1 MGSVG
6 AMPSGKLNILVQ
18 VGNFPVTGFPQS
30 FQAPSRPLEG
40 QRLLLC
46 VGGGIAAYKSLELV
60 RRLRDAGAQVQVAM
74 TAGAQQFVTPL
85 SFQALSGNPTRT
97 TLWDDGA
104 EQAMGH
110 IELARWADRI
120 VIAPATADLLARLAH
135 GHADD
140 LVTTLCLA
148 TTAPLTVCPAMNH
161 RMWLHPAT
169 QANMAV
175 LRERGVQV
183 IGPEDGPLAEGES
196 GPGRV
201 SEAPAII
208 AALAANL
215 ATPGRLDGLRVLIS
229 AGPTYEDLDPV
240 RYVGNR
246 SSGKMGYALAA
257 AAARQGAQVTLV
269 SGPVQLPVP
278 AGVTRIDV
286 RSAAQMRE
294 AVLAALPADIYI
306 GAAAV
311 ADYTPRQVSPQKLKK
326 TADSQI
332 LTLELVRTPDILA
345 EVAAQRQALK
355 LVVGFAAETHDVEKY
370 ARGKLVAKQL
380 DLIIANQV
388 GIAGG
393 GFESDQNAAIAY
405 WDGGQREFP
414 GTAKTRLAEQL
425 LDLIAER
432 LDA

>member
-1 MGSVG
+1 VADSPQ
-6 AMPSGKLNILVQ
+6 ASPAQ
-18 VGNFPVTGFPQS
+18 V
-30 FQAPSRPLEG
+30 RPLAG
-40 QRLLLC
+40 QKLLLC

-85 SFQALSGNPTRT
+85 SFQALSGQPTRT
-97 TLWDDGA
+97 TLWDSAA

-110 IELARWADRI
+110 IELARWADRVI
-120 VIAPATADLLARLAH
+120 VAPATADLLARLAN

-169 QANMAV
+169 QANIGL
-175 LRERGVQV
+175 LRQRGAQV

-196 GPGRV
+196 GPGRLT
-201 SEAPAII
+201 EPHAIV
-208 AALAANL
+208 AALAAL
-215 ATPGRLDGLRVLIS
+215 QAPSAVPAAEQELKGLRVVIS

-257 AAARQGAQVTLV
+257 AAVRQGAQVVLV
-269 SGPVQLPVP
+269 SGPVHLATP
-278 AGVTRIDV
+278 AGVQRVDV
-286 RSAAQMRE
+286 RSAAQMRS
-294 AVLAALPADIYI
+294 AVLDALPADIYI

-311 ADYTPRQVSPQKLKK
+311 SDYTPRQVAPQKLKK
-326 TADSQI
+326 TAGTQT

-345 EVAAQRQALK
+345 EVATQTQSLK

-370 ARGKLVAKQL
+370 ARGKLVDKRL
-380 DLIIANQV
+380 DLVIANQV
-388 GIAGG
+388 GITNG
-393 GFESDQNAAIAY
+393 GFESDENAATAY
-405 WDGGQREFP
+405 WQGGEQVFP
-414 GTAKTRLAEQL
+414 GTTKALLAEQL
-425 LDLIAER
+425 LSLIAQR
-432 LDA
+432 LHA